1 MSIPD
6 PDDFI
11 ERTEEIAELDSLL
24 AKLLDCDLSDW
35 DQDFVD
41 DLTKRVDK
49 GTIKT
54 VTPRQW
60 EQLERMKGQYNVKE
74 D

>member
-1 MSIPD
+1 MFD

-11 ERTEEIAELDSLL
+11 DPDKAAEIAELD
-24 AKLLDCDLSDW
+24 KLLSKLQDCDLGEW

-41 DLTKRVDK
+41 GMAKKLSLFERRIV
-49 GTIKT
+49 

-60 EQLERMKGQYNVKE
+60 EQLERLRSQYNA
-74 D
+74 

>member
-1 MSIPD
+1 MYD

-11 ERTEEIAELDSLL
+11 DPDKQAEIAELD
-24 AKLLDCDLSDW
+24 KLLSKLQDCDLGSW

-41 DLTKRVDK
+41 GMVKRLALFDRR
-49 GTIKT
+49 IN

-60 EQLERMKGQYNVKE
+60 EQLERLRSQYNA
-74 D
+74 